1 MRDPLSWSLPIG
13 RLPGVTV
20 RVHLLFPFVAG
31 GLILRAAF
39 QTKPPLPENAWID
52 AAVVMALLFLSVVL
66 HEYGH
71 CFGARSVGGDAQD
84 VLIWPLGGLAFVE
97 VPQNPR
103 AHLITTVAGPL
114 VNLVLCIVC
123 GLLLYFACNGAEPLW
138 NPLDGYHC
146 RGNDGLI
153 EVPTWTGAAILTSP
167 YSHVALLT
175 HLFFVNWFLFLV
187 NMVLVGFPMD
197 AGRILQ
203 SILWFFVGYRR
214 ATFAAVI
221 SGIVV
226 TVVVGLYAIVVQE
239 VLALGLA
246 FFIWFA
252 CMNQWTVL
260 ELGTDDSLFGYDFSQ
275 GYTSLEREHGAT
287 AAPAPP
293 KQSWWKR
300 WRQQRAQKKA
310 QRELERKEMEERRM
324 DELLEKISSHGMAAL
339 TDEERRFMKQFS
351 DRYRNRH

>member
-13 RLPGVTV
+13 RLFGVTV

-39 QTKPPLPENAWID
+39 QKPALPENAWID
-52 AAVVMALLFLSVVL
+52 AAVFMAVLFVSVVL

-84 VLIWPLGGLAFVE
+84 VLIWPLGGLAMVE

-103 AHLITTVAGPL
+103 ANLITAAAGPL

-123 GLLLYFACNGAEPLW
+123 GFLLYFVCGGTEPIW
-138 NPLDGYHC
+138 NPLDRYFY
-146 RGNDGLI
+146 RGTDGLVS
-153 EVPTWTGAAILTSP
+153 VPTWAGQDVTVSP
-167 YSHVALLT
+167 YSHVTLLSY
-175 HLFFVNWFLFLV
+175 LFVANWILMLINV
-187 NMVLVGFPMD
+187 LLVGFPLD
-197 AGRILQ
+197 GGRMLQ
-203 SILWFFVGYRR
+203 SILWSFIGYRR

-226 TVVVGLYAIVVQE
+226 TVIVGLYAIVAQE

-252 CMNQWTVL
+252 CMNQWTIL

-275 GYTSLEREHGAT
+275 GYTSLEREHGPT
-287 AAPAPP
+287 APPAPP

-310 QRELERKEMEERRM
+310 QLEQERKEMEERRM
-324 DELLEKISSHGMAAL
+324 DELLEKISSQGMAAL

-351 DRYRNRH
+351 DRYRNKH